1 MSQELS
7 TVLLA
12 ASRDAS
18 VVNMP
23 NTRSPKKV
31 HVAVDVQPVGKSYL
45 TGQMEYAGEAA
56 CDPGRMPLDMSV
68 AGPAAEVPAS
78 RRCRRRGC
86 AARWPEL
93 TPATVR

>member
-1 MSQELS
+1 MWWDQ
-7 TVLLA
+7 LLA

-18 VVNMP
+18 VVAMP

-31 HVAVDVQPVGKSYL
+31 HVAVGVQPIGRSML
-45 TGQMEYAGEAA
+45 TGEMEYAGEAA

-68 AGPAAEVPAS
+68 AGPAAETPSS

-86 AARWPEL
+86 AARWPGP
-93 TPATVR
+93 TTASA